1 MITSHVDRTLV
12 VHIAAGTL
20 AIVSG
25 FVALYA
31 AKGARLHRKSGMV
44 FVYSMLTMSIL
55 GAGMAAL
62 RDKEPASNIP
72 VGVLT
77 AYMVF
82 TAMTTVRPL
91 PAASRW
97 LNLAGMLVALTLGL
111 TLLTFALEALVSAD
125 GTSHGLPAFPF
136 FLFGTIGLLA
146 SAGDVRMM
154 RSGSLQGASRLVRHL
169 WRMCLA
175 LALATFA
182 FVPRLGRM
190 IPEPYRNTALLSLP
204 VVVVLLTMV
213 YWLWRVRSKR
223 SYRSTAVVSA
233 RKAVLIPEH
242 P

>member
-55 GAGMAAL
+55 GAWMAAL

-182 FVPRLGRM
+182 FVPRLGRR

-223 SYRSTAVVSA
+223 SYRSAAVVSA